1 MWLGQCARA
10 RTFLLIQ
17 KAITCLL
24 EKSTRE
30 PPEDTIMSWFLVLLA
45 RNTGYSVRVNHKVST
60 TAAASN
66 KQGDVALV
74 NFGLVGSNHFAI
86 DVSICCV
93 DHIGNNGHLYGK
105 MHTNVYVHALAG
117 AKNRKYKENYVAV
130 GTKFAPAIVSVA
142 GQIHSEF
149 LRLLWVL
156 ADK

>member
-1 MWLGQCARA
+1 
-10 RTFLLIQ
+10 
-17 KAITCLL
+17 
-24 EKSTRE
+24 
-30 PPEDTIMSWFLVLLA
+30 MSWFLVLLA

-117 AKNRKYKENYVAV
+117 AKNRKYKKTTLLLVRSLHLQLCQWLD
-130 GTKFAPAIVSVA
+130 KFIPSFFVSCGSWLTNRRAIT
-142 GQIHSEF
+142 I
-149 LRLLWVL
+149 R
-156 ADK
+156 